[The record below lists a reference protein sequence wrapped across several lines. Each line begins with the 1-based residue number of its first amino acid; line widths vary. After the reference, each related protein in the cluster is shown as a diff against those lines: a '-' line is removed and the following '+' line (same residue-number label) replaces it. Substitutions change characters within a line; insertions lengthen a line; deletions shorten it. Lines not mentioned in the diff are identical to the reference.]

1 MPKTALKFY
10 FSVTK
15 KDFIIRISS
24 HFSLFYPRFA
34 MSALSCQ
41 QKMEGIVEMRDVRD
55 TKYGMSVTRN
65 AWFYVTEVRK
75 IVRFCCFEGL
85 P

>member
-1 MPKTALKFY
+1 
-10 FSVTK
+10 
-15 KDFIIRISS
+15 
-24 HFSLFYPRFA
+24 
-34 MSALSCQ
+34 
-41 QKMEGIVEMRDVRD
+41 MEGIVEMRDVRD
-55 TKYGMSVTRN
+55 TKCVMSVTRN